1 MIETPRAALVAGE
14 LAASARISSPSAASD
29 LTQMTFGLSRDDAAP
44 ILARYAAEGIFAH
57 DPFQT
62 IDKEGVGRLVRMCA
76 TSAREASEKLD
87 IGVCG
92 EHGGDARSV
101 EFFRRVRVG
110 LRVVLAVPGFSGEA
124 RRRTGGDQEEG
135 ALVQDVRGEGR
146 MGSDAV
152 KDPSRGIRIEE
163 RPRANPAER
172 A

>member
-14 LAASARISSPSAASD
+14 LAASGADFFSFGTND

-44 ILARYAAEGIFAH
+44 ILARYSAEGIFAH

-76 TSAREASEKLD
+76 TSARAASEKLD

-101 EFFRRVRVG
+101 EFFDACGLDYVSCSPYRVSVAKFAAAQAATKRKG
-110 LRVVLAVPGFSGEA
+110 LST
-124 RRRTGGDQEEG
+124 RT
-135 ALVQDVRGEGR
+135 
-146 MGSDAV
+146 
-152 KDPSRGIRIEE
+152 
-163 RPRANPAER
+163 
-172 A
+172 